1 MERINRQNW
10 PEIRANL
17 INELQYRGQ
26 RVAVISEPN
35 TSHVIN
41 TNMLAQV
48 TGNDTVQLREL
59 ISNPPSHA
67 RNVHSGQTVSV
78 TAQERELVHT
88 LANLVFEHSESF
100 HEQQYIDLMNFLK
113 KIAM

>member
-10 PEIRANL
+10 PEIRESL

-35 TSHVIN
+35 TSSVIN

-48 TGNDTVQLREL
+48 TGNDTIQLREL
-59 ISNPPSHA
+59 ISNPPSHS
-67 RNVHSGQTVSV
+67 RNAQTASV
-78 TAQERELVHT
+78 TEQERELIHT

>member
-10 PEIRANL
+10 PEIRENL

-26 RVAVISEPN
+26 RIAVVSEPD
-35 TSHVIN
+35 TSRAIN

-48 TGNDTVQLREL
+48 TGNDTIQLREL

-67 RNVHSGQTVSV
+67 RNACSV
-78 TAQERELVHT
+78 TEEERELVHT